1 MAGAASIAERLGS
14 LAARLE
20 AALAARD
27 ATIADLRVENA
38 RLSAAADGSYELG
51 VTLAALQAELA
62 AITADLDALRKAADA
77 AEAAREQ
84 DFALRTEAAEALD
97 RAIAELRSMAEAQET
112 EGG

>member
-1 MAGAASIAERLGS
+1 MADAASIAERLGH

-27 ATIADLRVENA
+27 AAIAGLRAENA
-38 RLSAAADGSYELG
+38 RLSAAAGGTAEPDAT
-51 VTLAALQAELA
+51 VAALQAELA
-62 AITADLDALRKAADA
+62 TITAERDALRRAANA
-77 AEAAREQ
+77 AEAAREE